1 MTPSQSSD
9 YYRELSQKGLQ
20 VLLWPLLPGKSKS
33 FPQIWQ
39 QTPEFEDLVKLIYDQ
54 KYLENLSINGLYNPL
69 PGNTDD
75 LISCATLPKFS
86 FLAV

>member
-54 KYLENLSINGLYNPL
+54 KYLENLSING
-69 PGNTDD
+69 
-75 LISCATLPKFS
+75 
-86 FLAV
+86 

>member
-69 PGNTDD
+69 PGNTDY

>member
-20 VLLWPLLPGKSKS
+20 VLLWP
-33 FPQIWQ
+33 QILQ
-39 QTPEFEDLVKLIYDQ
+39 QTPEFEDLVKLIYEQ

-75 LISCATLPKFS
+75 LISYATLPKFS